1 MDLLENVSLT
11 SCFQRFKWLSANEIV
26 MGATQM
32 YFYSAVPMALAL
44 SDYFSTSFEMIQSFL
59 FDPLVGLETGL
70 RNH

>member
-11 SCFQRFKWLSANEIV
+11 SCFQRFKWLSVNEIV